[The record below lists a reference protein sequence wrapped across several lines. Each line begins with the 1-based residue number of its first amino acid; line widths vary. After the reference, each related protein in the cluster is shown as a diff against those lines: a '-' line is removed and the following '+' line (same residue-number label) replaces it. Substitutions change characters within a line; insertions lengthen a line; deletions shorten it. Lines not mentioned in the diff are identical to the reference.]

1 MFLYAFF
8 LRFNETFSNPLPCSY
23 NFEKE
28 SLGRDHSHFTEGKVS
43 HRI

>member
-8 LRFNETFSNPLPCSY
+8 LHFNETLLNTLPCSY
-23 NFEKE
+23 NFGKVR
-28 SLGRDHSHFTEGKVS
+28 SGRDHSHFTEGKMS